1 MSVAFG
7 FFVGDFVA
15 EIDLIGYL
23 RKALEDGAG
32 ASAEYCELTAG
43 LSTLET
49 ALQQAQELELDEFQ
63 ISQLEAMEQTV
74 LRCQH
79 SVDAFLGK
87 RLKAHPAPEAPARA
101 D

>member
-1 MSVAFG
+1 MIMSVAFG
-7 FFVGDFVA
+7 FFAGDFVA

-32 ASAEYCELTAG
+32 ASAEYCELMAG

-63 ISQLEAMEQTV
+63 F
-74 LRCQH
+74 H
-79 SVDAFLGK
+79 
-87 RLKAHPAPEAPARA
+87 RLKP
-101 D
+101 